1 MPALRPMA
9 AMLAAA
15 SVSAFAPVSAQA
27 RTSPSPMV
35 DKINHVR
42 QAYGVPPVRYSRSLS
57 GSSSRFARYLART
70 QRFAHGSPIH
80 ASGRFSRLGE
90 ILALMRGWKIQ
101 RDLTLWY
108 WMNSPSHRSVL
119 LSPNFSYIGAA
130 RVPGYFAGSPTVFWT
145 VQFGRR

>member
-1 MPALRPMA
+1 MPALRPVA

-70 QRFAHGSPIH
+70 
-80 ASGRFSRLGE
+80 
-90 ILALMRGWKIQ
+90 
-101 RDLTLWY
+101 
-108 WMNSPSHRSVL
+108 
-119 LSPNFSYIGAA
+119 
-130 RVPGYFAGSPTVFWT
+130 
-145 VQFGRR
+145 